1 MNWVGPVG
9 KLETI
14 AALDWGGTLGCALG
28 RSPERAHFGIGSTN
42 LRLNLGEFP
51 ANESRPMSQ
60 RQGEEGGILNI
71 RGGGAC
77 RLRISCTVNDFHVED
92 NNQNI
97 DEVTKQGILSCWKFA
112 RSPSFPLFIF
122 PLHRLIVSN
131 VSFVIGCP

>member
-1 MNWVGPVG
+1 MGGNHFVRAPQTPGG
-9 KLETI
+9 HAQHREAQQQQ
-14 AALDWGGTLGCALG
+14 AALQSARTSGLG
-28 RSPERAHFGIGSTN
+28 RRTPS
-42 LRLNLGEFP
+42 LNLGEFP

-97 DEVTKQGILSCWKFA
+97 DEVTKQRILSCWKFA